1 MTRIILLGGSGFIGK
16 SLLPM
21 LQKEQFQILSLVHN
35 EQFQT
40 DIDTFLGNVCTT
52 GFLDDYIQDNDVII
66 NLIGQTENNISKL
79 IDNNIIGSLNLL
91 NSCIK
96 KKNIR
101 IILASSISVYGE
113 NSCNLSKESDQL
125 RPQSTYGLLKS
136 ITEKLYNNYSKLYGI
151 NVTILRFSTLYGP
164 FKKTGYFSQLI
175 QSIKTGEQL
184 TAYNNGMQ
192 KRDILFVDDA
202 AKGIIQAIKNCNN
215 GYMVYNISS
224 GKQYVIK
231 ELIELLE
238 NISNKKLHVIF
249 SSQIP
254 DEQCLSADN
263 SLAKT
268 NLQFNPQTKIED
280 GLRVTI
286 KHFLNNV

>member
-231 ELIELLE
+231 EIIELLE

-263 SLAKT
+263 SLAKA

>member
-125 RPQSTYGLLKS
+125 RPQSTYGLVKS

-263 SLAKT
+263 SLAKA

>member
-125 RPQSTYGLLKS
+125 RPQSTYGLVKS

>member
-125 RPQSTYGLLKS
+125 RPQSTYGLVKS

-231 ELIELLE
+231 EIIELLE